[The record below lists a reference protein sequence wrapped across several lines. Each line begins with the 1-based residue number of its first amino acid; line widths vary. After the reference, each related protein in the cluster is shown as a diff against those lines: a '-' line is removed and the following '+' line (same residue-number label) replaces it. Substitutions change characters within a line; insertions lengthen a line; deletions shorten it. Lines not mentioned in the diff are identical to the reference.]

1 MDNSLLRALPIYA
14 QHLSEATG
22 VKVVVNGNAAY
33 TDGDTVVVPFV
44 KNGDAQLSFGYIA
57 HECSHV
63 RNTDMDA
70 FKKSLN
76 VPMRKRLLNVLEDIR
91 IERLSMDQYPG
102 TEDDIR
108 YLNRKVLLETYV
120 AQDLAQAPPLHI
132 LHNALLYGAYWRLQ
146 EPQLEAPARAYL
158 SALVNVVG
166 QPLADRIMDTACRTL
181 QCANTGDVLVLVDE
195 ILTMLPSQ
203 EEQKPDEPKDE
214 PQDDSKGSPDDD
226 SEQDQNGDG
235 GAGDSSEKPDNQSD
249 STGSSGLGD
258 EGDQDGAA
266 GESESEEE
274 EGSTDSKSEQKT
286 SSGSSEAADD
296 GSNQDQGASQSQGV
310 GQGQTG
316 DTEGND
322 GTGIDLRE
330 MAMTASEDD
339 LQGLISDVGDAAGQE
354 LTAQARRIGV
364 ENTFSIKGRTTRRCP
379 LSASNSIWHGGE
391 QSAGLRQVLTGLL
404 QSKIDCRVRLK
415 RQGRRIDTGRIAM
428 LKAGETRIFRSKARA
443 ERTSASIQFLLD
455 KSYSMSEAIVG
466 AEAALYAVLAA
477 MEGIPLVSTGAIS
490 FPEQRN
496 WCALIKSHNERLPAA
511 VQAGGFGGIPD
522 GNTPLGAALWAA
534 AVELLSPKTV
544 KSDRKILFVV
554 TDGKPD
560 DVFNAKSMVL
570 RLEDAGIE
578 VIGLGFGGATND
590 VLSAVFR
597 RYSNVGTV
605 SNLRSTLFELVRGAL
620 AA

>member
-22 VKVVVNGNAAY
+22 VKVVVNGDQAY
-33 TDGDTVVVPFV
+33 TDGRTVVVPYV

-63 RNTDMDA
+63 RNTDIEA
-70 FKKSLN
+70 FKKSLK

-132 LHNALLYGAYWRLQ
+132 LHNALLYGAYWKLQ
-146 EPQLEAPARAYL
+146 EPQLEAPAKAYL

-195 ILTMLPSQ
+195 ILAMLPSQ
-203 EEQKPDEPKDE
+203 EEQEPEQPKDE
-214 PQDDSKGSPDDD
+214 PQDDSQESSEDDPEKD
-226 SEQDQNGDG
+226 QDGDAA
-235 GAGDSSEKPDNQSD
+235 AGDSSEETDGQSD
-249 STGSSGLGD
+249 STDSSEPGD
-258 EGDQDGAA
+258 DGDQDGNTSD
-266 GESESEEE
+266 GEGEEE
-274 EGSTDSKSEQKT
+274 EGSTDSESEQRT

-296 GSNQDQGASQSQGV
+296 GSNQDQGASQ
-310 GQGQTG
+310 GQGAGEGQVG
-316 DTEGND
+316 DTEGNG
-322 GTGIDLRE
+322 GTGIGLRE

-339 LQGLISDVGDAAGQE
+339 LQGLVSDVGDAAGQQ
-354 LTAQARRIGV
+354 LTAQAKRIGV
-364 ENTFSIKGRTTRRCP
+364 ENSLSIKGRTARRCSM
-379 LSASNSIWHGGE
+379 SAGNSIRHGGE
-391 QSAGLRQVLTGLL
+391 QSAGLRQVITGLL
-404 QSKIDCRVRLK
+404 QAKVDCRVRLK

-443 ERTSASIQFLLD
+443 ERTSASVQFLLD
-455 KSYSMSEAIVG
+455 KSYSMSEAIVE

-477 MEGIPLVSTGAIS
+477 MEGVPLVSTGAIS
-490 FPEQRN
+490 FPEQRS

-522 GNTPLGAALWAA
+522 DNTPLTAALWAA

-544 KSDRKILFVV
+544 KSDRKILFVI
-554 TDGKPD
+554 TDGQPD
-560 DVFNAKSMVL
+560 EVFNAKSMVL

>member
-1 MDNSLLRALPIYA
+1 MDKSLLGALPIYA

-33 TDGDTVVVPFV
+33 TTGKTVVVPFV

-63 RNTDMDA
+63 RNSDMGVVTTA
-70 FKKSLN
+70 LN

-108 YLNRKVLLETYV
+108 YLNRKVLLEPYV

-132 LHNALLYGAYWRLQ
+132 LHNALLYGAYWKLQ
-146 EPQLEAPARAYL
+146 EPQLEAPAKAYL

-166 QPLADRIMDTACRTL
+166 QPLADQIMDTACRTL

-195 ILTMLPSQ
+195 ILAMLPSQ
-203 EEQKPDEPKDE
+203 EEQKPDQPQEE
-214 PQDDSKGSPDDD
+214 RQDDSQESPDDD

-235 GAGDSSEKPDNQSD
+235 DADNSSEESGSQSD
-249 STGSSGLGD
+249 STGSSEPSD
-258 EGDQDGAA
+258 EGDQDGDTSD
-266 GESESEEE
+266 GEGQDQEGGTDSESEQ
-274 EGSTDSKSEQKT
+274 TT
-286 SSGSSEAADD
+286 ASGGSEAADD
-296 GSNQDQGASQSQGV
+296 GSNQDQGASQSQSA
-310 GQGQTG
+310 GQGQAG

-322 GTGIDLRE
+322 GAGIGLRE
-330 MAMTASEDD
+330 MAMSASEDD
-339 LQGLISDVGDAAGQE
+339 LKGLVSDVGDAAGQH
-354 LTAQARRIGV
+354 LTAQAKRIGV
-364 ENTFSIKGRTTRRCP
+364 ENTMSISGRTAHRNVISESR
-379 LSASNSIWHGGE
+379 SIRLGGE

-404 QSKIDCRVRLK
+404 QAKIDCRVRLK

-443 ERTSASIQFLLD
+443 EKTSASIQFLLD
-455 KSYSMSEAIVG
+455 KSASMREAIVE

-477 MEGIPLVSTGAIS
+477 MDGVPLVSTGAIS
-490 FPEQRN
+490 FPEAGE

-511 VQAGGFGGIPD
+511 VQAGGFGGSP
-522 GNTPLGAALWAA
+522 GSSTPLGAALWSA

-544 KSDRKILFVV
+544 KSDRKILFVI
-554 TDGKPD
+554 TDGQPD
-560 DVFNAKSMVL
+560 DVYHAKSMVL
-570 RLEDAGIE
+570 RLDNAGIE
-578 VIGLGFGGATND
+578 VIGLGFGGATNE

>member
-1 MDNSLLRALPIYA
+1 MEKTLLGALPIYA

-22 VKVVVNGNAAY
+22 VKVVVQGEAAY
-33 TDGDTVVVPFV
+33 TDGKTVVVPFV
-44 KNGDAQLSFGYIA
+44 RNGDAQLTFGFIA

-63 RNTDMDA
+63 RNSDMKA
-70 FKKSLN
+70 VEAALK

-102 TEDDIR
+102 TEGDIR
-108 YLNRKVLLETYV
+108 HLNRKVLLEPYV
-120 AQDLAQAPPLHI
+120 ERDLAQAPPLHI
-132 LHNALLYGAYWRLQ
+132 IHNALLYGVYWKLQ
-146 EPQLEAPARAYL
+146 EPQLEAPAKAYL
-158 SALVNVVG
+158 KALTDLVG
-166 QPLADRIMDTACRTL
+166 QSLADRIIGTACKTL

-195 ILTMLPSQ
+195 ILAMLPSQ
-203 EEQKPDEPKDE
+203 EEQKPDQPQDKG
-214 PQDDSKGSPDDD
+214 QDDSQESPDDD
-226 SEQDQNGDG
+226 SEQDQDGDAA
-235 GAGDSSEKPDNQSD
+235 AGDSSEETDGQSD
-249 STGSSGLGD
+249 STDSSEPGD
-258 EGDQDGAA
+258 DGDQDGNTSE
-266 GESESEEE
+266 GEGEE
-274 EGSTDSKSEQKT
+274 EGGSTNSKSEQKT
-286 SSGSSEAADD
+286 SSGSSAAADD
-296 GSNQDQGASQSQGV
+296 SSNQDQGASQSQGA
-310 GQGQTG
+310 GQGPAG

-322 GTGIDLRE
+322 GSGVDLRE
-330 MAMTASEDD
+330 MAMTASEVD
-339 LQGLISDVGDAAGQE
+339 LQGLISDVGDAAGQQ

-364 ENTFSIKGRTTRRCP
+364 ENTMSIKGRTAHR
-379 LSASNSIWHGGE
+379 SIINESRSIRLGGE

-404 QSKIDCRVRLK
+404 QAQVDCRVRLK

-455 KSYSMSEAIVG
+455 KSASMREAIVE

-477 MEGIPLVSTGAIS
+477 MDGVPLVTTGAVS
-490 FPEQRN
+490 FPEDGR
-496 WCALIKSHNERLPAA
+496 WCGLIKSHNERLPAA
-511 VQAGGFGGIPD
+511 VQAGGFGGVP
-522 GNTPLGAALWAA
+522 GSSTPLGAALWSA

-544 KSDRKILFVV
+544 KSDRKILFVI
-554 TDGKPD
+554 TDGQPD
-560 DVFNAKSMVL
+560 EVYHAKSMVL